1 LYNPECHEN
10 RARERMGPSR
20 WRKVLDDWVNVLD
33 QDLYRSVNSVQVL
46 LRIIEATQ
54 GGFDVSLP
62 VASFAA
68 RVPADV
74 WTAV

>member
-1 LYNPECHEN
+1 MKTGLASAW
-10 RARERMGPSR
+10 ARLGGEKYLMTG
-20 WRKVLDDWVNVLD
+20 VNVLD
-33 QDLYRSVNSVQVL
+33 QDLYQSVNSVQVL

-54 GGFDVSLP
+54 SGFDVSLP

-68 RVPADV
+68 KVPADV

>member
-1 LYNPECHEN
+1 MKTGLASAW
-10 RARERMGPSR
+10 ARLGGEKHLMTG
-20 WRKVLDDWVNVLD
+20 VNVLD

-54 GGFDVSLP
+54 SGFDVSLP

>member
-1 LYNPECHEN
+1 MKTGLASAW
-10 RARERMGPSR
+10 ARLGGEKYLMTG
-20 WRKVLDDWVNVLD
+20 VNVLD

-54 GGFDVSLP
+54 SGFDVSLP